1 MSYIPKT
8 SSDFEENS
16 ILGRPR
22 ANFADQMYQT
32 NVSRTQNSRKFGT
45 ELAMS
50 DEVTRKF
57 SKKTFS
63 STGNVRRSDYSRK
76 L

>member
-1 MSYIPKT
+1 MFYIPKT

-16 ILGRPR
+16 ILSRPR

-32 NVSRTQNSRKFGT
+32 NVRRTQNSRKFGT

-50 DEVTRKF
+50 DEVTRVY
-57 SKKTFS
+57 
-63 STGNVRRSDYSRK
+63 NSRTPTI
-76 L
+76 LEIVPWEG